1 MTPNGAILFAIL
13 AVGASIVAATPLAFA
28 VLVTLCA
35 AFGAVETVDRV
46 RTALM
51 RSLAIMAPLALFM
64 GLVWVGFVGR
74 SPAEIA
80 AGVTGTRLGALSHV
94 ATICMRLLLVVLI
107 IQLVALRFAHASP
120 LGFIRMLSAP
130 PAAKKLIVLTL
141 SWIDTILHAVDRSRI
156 ALVASGLITP
166 RLSLRNAANGWVLV
180 QTAWLSALTIATGR
194 LRDKGPAEDTPARLD
209 ALLDTPAPALTA
221 HDWGWIAAAGAALV
235 VATVA

>member
-1 MTPNGAILFAIL
+1 MTPNGAILFAVL
-13 AVGASIVAATPLAFA
+13 AVGASIVAATPPAFA
-28 VLVTLCA
+28 VLVSLCA
-35 AFGAVETVDRV
+35 AFGAVETLDRM

-64 GLVWVGFVGR
+64 GLVWVGIVGR

-80 AGVTGTRLGALSHV
+80 TGATGTRLAALAHV

-120 LGFIRMLSAP
+120 LQFIRALSAP
-130 PAAKKLIVLTL
+130 AAAKKLIVLTL

-194 LRDKGPAEDTPARLD
+194 LRDKWPAEDTPARLD
-209 ALLDTPAPALTA
+209 ALLATPAPALTA
-221 HDWGWIAAAGAALV
+221 HDWGWIAAAGMALV